1 MIPAVTKT
9 VFVTELS
16 DGDDEGMRNWLKIA
30 NRALTGRGHNVEIF
44 RIHGDP
50 RWSFLRPRTLHGLRR
65 ASADVLVYVPYSG
78 LTSKALLRH
87 AVLRTAAAARLDVF
101 VTLQSDGAIRRLPR
115 HFAPAVGAYASER
128 LRSAHRDITRNSS
141 VLPPAVDST
150 RFRPSDCSRLKI
162 REQLGL
168 PSDKPM
174 MLHIGHLRRS
184 RGLEPLAELA
194 AQGLVS
200 VVVVASTSTQVEP
213 DVQAHLRDTGVIV
226 KREFVSDIERWYQ
239 AADVYVF
246 PVSDLQGSVEI
257 PLTVLEAMA
266 CGVPVATAPFGG
278 LPSVLASSETLRFA
292 PPLQLAKVAVG
303 MIGIDGIPN
312 RAAVGDMTESA
323 LADELERIVAPGKS

>member
-1 MIPAVTKT
+1 VLPAVNKT

-16 DGDDEGMRNWLKIA
+16 DRDDEGMRNWLKTA
-30 NRALTGRGHNVEIF
+30 NRALTSRGHRAEIL
-44 RIHGDP
+44 RIDGNP
-50 RWSFLRPRTLHGLRR
+50 RWSVLRPRTLQGVRQANAH
-65 ASADVLVYVPYSG
+65 VLVYVPYSG

-87 AVLRTAAAARLDVF
+87 AVLRTAAAAHLDVF

-128 LRSAHRDITRNSS
+128 LRSAHRDITRNST
-141 VLPPAVDST
+141 VLPPVVDST
-150 RFRPSDCSRLKI
+150 RFRPSGCPRPKI

-200 VVVVASTSTQVEP
+200 VVVVASTSTEVEA
-213 DVQAHLRDTGVIV
+213 DVQAHLRETGVIV
-226 KREFVSDIERWYQ
+226 RREFVCDIERWYQ

-278 LPSVLASSETLRFA
+278 LPSVLASTGTLRFA
-292 PPLQLAKVAVG
+292 PPPQLAKVAVG

-312 RAAVGDMTESA
+312 RTAVSDMTESA